1 MALLV
6 NMVGLAGMTSY
17 SREEVETYLEIFNS
31 VADTMA
37 AGWRDTGLTVEKML
51 FADLATII
59 QDF

>member
-1 MALLV
+1 
-6 NMVGLAGMTSY
+6 MTSY